1 MTTQSS
7 FISHLIELRS
17 RVLKAIMSVLVIF
30 MALAYWAQ
38 DLYTLLAAPLVA
50 TMPDGASMI
59 ATGVASPFFA
69 PFKLTMVLSFFIA
82 IPYILYQIWGFIA
95 PGLYR
100 NEKKL
105 VAPLLLSS
113 TLLFY
118 SGMAFAYFVVFPLAF
133 SFFNAVAPED
143 VLVTPDI
150 SEYLSFVLKIF
161 FAFGVAFEIPVAIIL
176 MCWTGMTTP
185 DRLRKKRSHVIVAA
199 FVVGMLLTPPDVIS
213 QVLLAIPMWFLFEV
227 GVVVGGW
234 YTKNASQDDKSEDSD
249 SEEENSIHKKTEQDE
264 NKPENEAKPS

>member
-1 MTTQSS
+1 MTQPSS
-7 FISHLIELRS
+7 LISHLIELRS
-17 RVLKAIMSVLVIF
+17 RVLKALMSVLVIF
-30 MALAYWAQ
+30 MGLAYWAQ
-38 DLYTLLAAPLVA
+38 DLYTILAAPLVA
-50 TMPDGASMI
+50 TIPDGASMI
-59 ATGVASPFFA
+59 ATSVASPFFA

-82 IPYILYQIWGFIA
+82 IPYILYQIWGFVA

-105 VAPLLLSS
+105 VAPLLFSS

-133 SFFNAVAPED
+133 AFFNAVAPED
-143 VLVTPDI
+143 VLISPDI

-185 DRLRKKRSHVIVAA
+185 DNLRKKRAHVIVAA

-227 GVVVGGW
+227 GVVVGSW
-234 YTKNASQDDKSEDSD
+234 YTRHKVPDAEDEMEDKQS
-249 SEEENSIHKKTEQDE
+249 
-264 NKPENEAKPS
+264 